1 MLKLNVAE
9 LKQEIE
15 RFDVFRN
22 VGRLHS
28 ARGIVTAQ
36 VPAAVAD
43 LCHIL
48 NPDGRTVPAEVIGFE
63 KDMARIMPFQS
74 TDGLQSDAT
83 VVALGRKQRVP
94 VGEALLGRVIDAL
107 GSPIDG
113 RGLIHTLRWTT
124 VCRGSPP
131 PLERP
136 TIREPFITGQRAID
150 SLLTMGRGQRVGLF
164 SGAGVG
170 KSTLLGEIA
179 KGAVSD
185 LNVIALVGERGREVR
200 PFLES
205 CLGPEGLARSVV
217 VVSTADEPP
226 LLRIR
231 ATQTAIS
238 IADYFRSQGA
248 HVLLL
253 LDSLTRLARAQ
264 REIGLLM
271 EEPPS
276 ARGYTP
282 SVFELL
288 SQTLEHLGTSATG
301 SITGILTILVDGDDM
316 DEPVSDAVRAIVD
329 GHIVLDRKI
338 AEKGHFPAVNVSASI
353 SRVFRDVTSREQ
365 QAAARKIR
373 AILSTYSDVV
383 DLIRVGAYTRGT
395 SPQVDRAV
403 DLLPAVEMFLRQEV
417 GSYAP
422 FEETRQVMEQ
432 IAAAWPF

>member
-1 MLKLNVAE
+1 
-9 LKQEIE
+9 
-15 RFDVFRN
+15 
-22 VGRLHS
+22 
-28 ARGIVTAQ
+28 
-36 VPAAVAD
+36 
-43 LCHIL
+43 
-48 NPDGRTVPAEVIGFE
+48 
-63 KDMARIMPFQS
+63 
-74 TDGLQSDAT
+74 
-83 VVALGRKQRVP
+83 
-94 VGEALLGRVIDAL
+94 
-107 GSPIDG
+107 
-113 RGLIHTLRWTT
+113 
-124 VCRGSPP
+124 
-131 PLERP
+131 
-136 TIREPFITGQRAID
+136 
-150 SLLTMGRGQRVGLF
+150 MGRGQRVGLF

-205 CLGPEGLARSVV
+205 CQGPEGLARSVV